1 MTNHKTFF
9 TSSSHAVVCMNS
21 YFIDSK
27 TQKVVQLGKSEILTS
42 QKKIKVILIGYV

>member
-1 MTNHKTFF
+1 MTNHKTFFTFF

-27 TQKVVQLGKSEILTS
+27 MQKVVQLGKHMYTS
-42 QKKIKVILIGYV
+42 HK